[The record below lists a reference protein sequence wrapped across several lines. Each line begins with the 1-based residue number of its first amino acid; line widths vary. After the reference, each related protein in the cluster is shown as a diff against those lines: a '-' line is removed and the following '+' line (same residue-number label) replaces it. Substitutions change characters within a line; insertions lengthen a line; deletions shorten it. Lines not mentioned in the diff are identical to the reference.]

1 MQARLGAIAPSQPQ
15 KRPSYYRKVETTFQ
29 PRFTLSIL
37 YLFGF
42 FFLYCLLLIA
52 PSLLEVA
59 QTVPPGP
66 EQQEAA
72 QKVAHEVVRP
82 RLWIAAVLSALTTV
96 LGAHYRILP
105 GMQSRP

>member
-1 MQARLGAIAPSQPQ
+1 MAPPQ
-15 KRPSYYRKVETTFQ
+15 SPKRPPYYRKVGTTFQ

-42 FFLYCLLLIA
+42 FFLYCLLLVA
-52 PSLLEVA
+52 PSLWEVW

-72 QKVAHEVVRP
+72 QQVAREVARP
-82 RLWIAAVLSALTTV
+82 RLWIAAVLSALTTI
-96 LGAHYRILP
+96 LGAHFRLLP
-105 GMQSRP
+105 GIRPR

>member
-1 MQARLGAIAPSQPQ
+1 MAPSASEN
-15 KRPSYYRKVETTFQ
+15 RPPYYRKVGTTFQ

-42 FFLYCLLLIA
+42 FFLYCLLLVA

-72 QKVAHEVVRP
+72 QQVAHEVVRP
-82 RLWIAAVLSALTTV
+82 RLWIAVVLSALTTI

-105 GMQSRP
+105 GLQSRA

>member
-1 MQARLGAIAPSQPQ
+1 MAPSPSQR
-15 KRPSYYRKVETTFQ
+15 RPTYYRKVGATFQ

-42 FFLYCLLLIA
+42 FFLYCLLLVA
-52 PSLLEVA
+52 PSLWEVA

-72 QKVAHEVVRP
+72 QQVAREVARP
-82 RLWIAAVLSALTTV
+82 RLWIAVVLSALTTI

-105 GMQSRP
+105 GLRPRV

>member
-1 MQARLGAIAPSQPQ
+1 MAPSPSQR
-15 KRPSYYRKVETTFQ
+15 RPTYYRKVGATFQ

-52 PSLLEVA
+52 PSLLEVL
-59 QTVPPGP
+59 QTVPPGL
-66 EQQEAA
+66 EQQDAA
-72 QKVAHEVVRP
+72 QQVAHEVVRP

-105 GMQSRP
+105 GLQSRA

>member
-1 MQARLGAIAPSQPQ
+1 MAPSPSR
-15 KRPSYYRKVETTFQ
+15 KRPPYYRKVGTTFR

-42 FFLYCLLLIA
+42 FFLYCVLLVA
-52 PSLLEVA
+52 PSLLEVLR
-59 QTVPPGP
+59 TIPPGP

-72 QKVAHEVVRP
+72 QRVAQEVVRP
-82 RLWIAAVLSALTTV
+82 RLWVAVVLSALTTI

-105 GMQSRP
+105 GIAPRI

>member
-1 MQARLGAIAPSQPQ
+1 MAPSTSPR
-15 KRPSYYRKVETTFQ
+15 RPPYHRKVGATFQ

-59 QTVPPGP
+59 RTVPVGP

-72 QKVAHEVVRP
+72 QQVAREVVRP
-82 RLWIAAVLSALTTV
+82 RLWIAVVLSALTTI
-96 LGAHYRILP
+96 LGAHYGFLP
-105 GMQSRP
+105 GMRARS

>member
-1 MQARLGAIAPSQPQ
+1 MAPSPSQ
-15 KRPSYYRKVETTFQ
+15 KRPPYYRTVGTTFR

-42 FFLYCLLLIA
+42 FFLYCLLLVA
-52 PSLLEVA
+52 PSLWEVL

-72 QKVAHEVVRP
+72 KQVTHDVVRP
-82 RLWIAAVLSALTTV
+82 RLWIAVVLSALTTI

-105 GMQSRP
+105 GIAPRI